1 MPYCQTTLLIGNQ
14 EDIEPTL
21 SLFAQENFVQ
31 GQAAYHLGNNRFL
44 VDAGENDLR
53 AVFDEDERLIKFFC
67 RYDGEKARYEKMLMS
82 FAKKH
87 DLKTGSL
94 TT

>member
-1 MPYCQTTLLIGNQ
+1 MPYCETTLRIPNK

-31 GQAAYHLGNNRFL
+31 GQAAYHLGNNRYS

-53 AVFDEDERLIKFFC
+53 AIFDDDEQLVKFFC
-67 RYDGEKARYEKMLMS
+67 RYNNEKERYEKMLLS

-87 DLKTGSL
+87 NLKTSSL
-94 TT
+94 ST